1 MYTIQALHTASR
13 YHIPVKV
20 VICNNGRYNLLDNNL
35 EVYRKEHGILPHQQ
49 PDCFSLE
56 PAIDFVTLARSMGIN
71 GIKAETKEQ
80 AVEVAKML
88 VHTTEAFLVDL
99 DTCE

>member
-20 VICNNGRYNLLDNNL
+20 VICNNGRYSLLDNKM
-35 EVYRKEHGILPHQQ
+35 EVNRKEHGILPHQQ
-49 PDCFSLE
+49 PDSFSLE
-56 PAIDFVTLARSMGIN
+56 PVIDFVTLARSMGIN

-80 AVEVAKML
+80 AVECWTAN
-88 VHTTEAFLVDL
+88 
-99 DTCE
+99 